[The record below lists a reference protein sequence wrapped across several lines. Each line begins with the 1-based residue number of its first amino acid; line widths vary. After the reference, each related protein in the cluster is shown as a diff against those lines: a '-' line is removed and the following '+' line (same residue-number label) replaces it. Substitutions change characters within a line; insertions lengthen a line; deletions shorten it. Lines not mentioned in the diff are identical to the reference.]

1 MADVSIFADE
11 SGEQGFQ
18 SNYYALTLV
27 FHDQSDPVIPVFTAY
42 EQLLRNAGLP
52 DIPMHASPLL
62 NGHDDYQRLGIS
74 QRKRL
79 LAYFMSTLRKL
90 PAQYVTLIY
99 RKADYATLDQLGT
112 RIKRDI
118 VNIVFDHLTLFQSF
132 DAIKVYYDGGQSLI
146 TQAIHGA
153 VEYALSKQAIVYR
166 KGSPTDYRLAQIADL
181 ICTIEL
187 TALKYENHEQ
197 TATDERFF
205 GPLGNFR
212 KNFLKKVRK
221 HQLTA
226 Q

>member
-1 MADVSIFADE
+1 MAEISIFADA

-18 SNYYALTLV
+18 SKYYALTLV
-27 FHDQSDPVIPVFTAY
+27 FHDQSDPVVPVFEAY
-42 EQLLRNAGLP
+42 EQLLRDAGLP

-62 NGHDDYQRLGIS
+62 NGHDDYQRLSIS

-90 PAQYVTLIY
+90 PARYVTLIY
-99 RKADYATLDQLGT
+99 RKADYATLEQLGA

-118 VNIVFDHLTLFQSF
+118 VNIVFDHLALFQSF
-132 DAIKVYYDGGQSLI
+132 GAIKVYYDGGQSLV

-166 KGSPTDYRLAQIADL
+166 KGSPTDYRLAQMADL
-181 ICTIEL
+181 ICAIEL
-187 TALKYENHEQ
+187 TALKYENREQ
-197 TATDERFF
+197 SATDERFF

-212 KNFLKKVRK
+212 KNYLKKVRK
-221 HQLTA
+221 HRLA
-226 Q
+226 A